1 MTVLPQEGSSE
12 SDSTTKSCNYLQHQA
27 RSAFRTSND
36 NKASLSK
43 VSTGNGAQSSNQET
57 ALVDMVRALPQEEL
71 QHVVSQSCS
80 GMDPKR
86 KETIALEMLPG
97 ISILKRTETL
107 NCMYCFNE
115 YHRESGMVRFLACCF
130 PAPGVYFVCD
140 DCVKQYGHTHP
151 HKIQPETSFLKISNH
166 VFRAP
171 RRSHREL
178 QIAGDGMGHEVVEDE
193 PPVVQEEPPV
203 DVEKAAVDPF
213 ILHGV
218 EVVGVRPD
226 GAHENDDSDGLRLGA
241 EGGAALQL
249 PVLVMVEG
257 HKDWANGNSEGLPLA
272 RDDSKYLGSRCVK
285 PFDQGNFIGTVVAW
299 AAEDKE
305 CPALW
310 RVVYH
315 DLVSTEFLI
324 TLDLHHRNSID
335 PTLSLLNC
343 TRQHH
348 ALFIKTLSLYALL
361 KCRVFF
367 LG

>member
-1 MTVLPQEGSSE
+1 MAVLPQEGSSQ

-57 ALVDMVRALPQEEL
+57 ALVDMVRALPREEL
-71 QHVVSQSCS
+71 QHLVRQLCS
-80 GMDPKR
+80 GMDSGR
-86 KETIALEMLPG
+86 KQTIALEMLPS
-97 ISILKRTETL
+97 ISILQGTETL
-107 NCMYCFNE
+107 NCMYCMHD
-115 YHRESGMVRFLACCF
+115 YPQESGMIRFLACCF
-130 PAPGVYFVCD
+130 PSHGVHFVCD
-140 DCVKQYGHTHP
+140 ACVETWGGTHP

-203 DVEKAAVDPF
+203 DVEEAAVDPS
-213 ILHGV
+213 GV

-226 GAHENDDSDGLRLGA
+226 GAHESDDSDGLRLGA

-272 RDDSKYLGSRCVK
+272 RDDSKYIGSRCVK

-299 AAEDKE
+299 AAEDNE
-305 CPALW
+305 CPAVW

-315 DLVSTEFLI
+315 DLVSTEILI

-335 PTLSLLNC
+335 PTLSLVNC
-343 TRQHH
+343 TRQHP
-348 ALFIKTLSLYALL
+348 ALFINTLSLYALL